1 MQNVFLS
8 MTFLLTDLSRCCTR
22 STYSPWILL
31 TQLDLVPKVLK
42 VLVFMSNNHT
52 YPRGWTPAWE
62 IHWDCLYG
70 KSHLGE
76 GKDKGKIFPSGLP
89 PPSGCKRT
97 TSSQT
102 RWSLPLICHSW
113 DRHFFWWTHP
123 PLTDP
128 GSEKLTSDKAYMSAS
143 LMGKS
148 LCWTLLPAC
157 LPAYHCFSCHFHPR
171 GLRVIIT
178 HAFRRAEHGMMGGLK
193 VWETMKSFFNL
204 RNYRFLKS
212 YGRDWDSLSKMIKM
226 AKISCLFNHLDLQ
239 ANKLVPR
246 ALEGP
251 SRKVCVTYWFLR
263 GHLKRK
269 KIPLEINPFFHIR
282 PSHIFLPL
290 IVPIFN
296 IY

>member
-70 KSHLGE
+70 KSHPRRGKGQGEDISFWSTTSLRLQKNHFQPDQVVIATDLPFLGQTLFLMDSSTPHWPRKWE
-76 GKDKGKIFPSGLP
+76 TYIWQGLHVCLTDGKI
-89 PPSGCKRT
+89 
-97 TSSQT
+97 
-102 RWSLPLICHSW
+102 SLL
-113 DRHFFWWTHP
+113 DTF
-123 PLTDP
+123 
-128 GSEKLTSDKAYMSAS
+128 
-143 LMGKS
+143 
-148 LCWTLLPAC
+148 AC